1 MRAGGERGAFSSPG
15 TSSPWADLSHF
26 ISLCGAHAGR
36 VIPLSEFSR
45 VPRDSGGR
53 GSFGWGPRV
62 GRNFQ
67 AAVLTGRLSCDP
79 GVISTVAGFSYRG
92 TLRP

>member
-45 VPRDSGGR
+45 VPRDSGWEGEL
-53 GSFGWGPRV
+53 RV
-62 GRNFQ
+62 G
-67 AAVLTGRLSCDP
+67 AAGGEEFP
-79 GVISTVAGFSYRG
+79 GLCSYRSFV
-92 TLRP
+92 L

>member
-15 TSSPWADLSHF
+15 TSSPWGDLSHF

-45 VPRDSGGR
+45 VPRDSGWEGELRVGGR
-53 GSFGWGPRV
+53 GWGGISRPLFLQV
-62 GRNFQ
+62 VCLVTL
-67 AAVLTGRLSCDP
+67 ALSALLQDSRTE
-79 GVISTVAGFSYRG
+79 GH
-92 TLRP
+92 